1 MKRKWFFLFAICA
14 SSVTL
19 QAHSDTIIRQFIDT
33 VTSVTLVPDSTLKQR
48 EEMVPADSTD
58 RRGHY
63 IQAHVGIGYGTLGY
77 HLAAPVSHVY
87 GSVSAIFQA
96 QYAYYF
102 HQNWGVGAGLWFTEY
117 MSYTHL
123 GGQFK
128 WYDQMDTD
136 TEQHYDHI
144 ADVRRWV
151 EHETLHNIGIPIS
164 VQCRYIWESLSGGKN
179 LGIFGAL
186 GVAPSFTV
194 LHKYRVTEGTI
205 AHSGYYPAWD
215 LTLED
220 LHEFKV
226 KNYENDPRS
235 RGEVNVKPQVDL
247 FADLGLLVELTRQID
262 IFVGGYANV
271 SLNSANNFPTVDKH
285 GIGWQDEVFTFM
297 EPYVGLYNTSA
308 ASASHPWEAGVKV
321 GLHWHYVDHPTPQ
334 MVDYYDYFT
343 RPDTT
348 IQYIARQDTSIVEQP
363 DEEYA
368 SEEGTGPARQ
378 TRMQMFAQEIE
389 PFSKI
394 YFPFDSYKLT
404 NKAKRRINQV
414 YSVISKESDIHIAV
428 CGHASTEGQDPYND
442 NLSRQRAN
450 AVAQYLIKK
459 GIDKDRITIRFF
471 GSRVPNED
479 TEYEEMR
486 RDRRVEVIII
496 DENEQTEK

>member
-1 MKRKWFFLFAICA
+1 M
-14 SSVTL
+14 
-19 QAHSDTIIRQFIDT
+19 
-33 VTSVTLVPDSTLKQR
+33 
-48 EEMVPADSTD
+48 
-58 RRGHY
+58 
-63 IQAHVGIGYGTLGY
+63 
-77 HLAAPVSHVY
+77 
-87 GSVSAIFQA
+87 
-96 QYAYYF
+96 
-102 HQNWGVGAGLWFTEY
+102 
-117 MSYTHL
+117 
-123 GGQFK
+123 
-128 WYDQMDTD
+128 
-136 TEQHYDHI
+136 
-144 ADVRRWV
+144 
-151 EHETLHNIGIPIS
+151 
-164 VQCRYIWESLSGGKN
+164 
-179 LGIFGAL
+179 
-186 GVAPSFTV
+186 
-194 LHKYRVTEGTI
+194 
-205 AHSGYYPAWD
+205 
-215 LTLED
+215 
-220 LHEFKV
+220 
-226 KNYENDPRS
+226 
-235 RGEVNVKPQVDL
+235 
-247 FADLGLLVELTRQID
+247 LVELTKQID

-334 MVDYYDYFT
+334 TVDYYDYYT

-348 IQYIARQDTSIVEQP
+348 VQYIARQDTSIVEQS
-363 DEEYA
+363 DEYE
-368 SEEGTGPARQ
+368 SEGSGPARQ

-389 PFSKI
+389 QFSKI
-394 YFPFDSYKLT
+394 YFPFDSYQLT

-414 YSVISKESDIHIAV
+414 YSVISKESDIQIAV

-459 GIDKDRITIRFF
+459 GFDKDRITIRFF